1 MSIPI
6 KTPLIPLLRPSQEA
20 QWILPPKTLILKSRY
35 LKLVI
40 STATSSWAVGALS
53 FQASFLH
60 HFHREEAEFKHGD
73 QYMIVMND
81 PVILER
87 ARNML
92 GVKAILLNVF

>member
-1 MSIPI
+1 MDPSSQDIDPQESI
-6 KTPLIPLLRPSQEA
+6 SQ
-20 QWILPPKTLILKSRY
+20 IGSSF
-35 LKLVI
+35 I
-40 STATSSWAVGALS
+40 STATSSQAVGALS
-53 FQASFLH
+53 SQASFLH